1 MANARIF
8 LLSIIAALGLAVSSC
23 ITDDFTT
30 SSSDVLAFS
39 TDTLTFDTVFT
50 DLGTPTAR
58 LKVYNRAK
66 KSINIS
72 SIRFKNPESEFQL
85 NVDGMSGVDF
95 HDVEIRGKDSIYVF
109 VECFIPPSESN
120 EPHLVEDQ
128 LVFVTNG
135 VQQEVQVE
143 AYGQNVNRLRGITLT
158 EDTRLTTERPY
169 VVFDSLVVAQG
180 ATLSIGPGVKLLFHD
195 KARLIV
201 NGRLDAVGE
210 PGKMIDM
217 RGDRLDNVLP
227 DVGYDILAGQWTGIR
242 FAPGSFDNRMEYVDM
257 RSTSEGIRIDSCGD
271 TDRQKLV
278 LRNSWLHN
286 SQSSVLDSRYAKV
299 DAYGVCFSEAADA
312 VVRLTG
318 GRHEFIQC
326 TISNYYLFSAVSE
339 PLLSLYH
346 CLPES
351 GVPAN
356 DTPLMR
362 ASVENCIVYGLGSD
376 INEGD
381 LTGSQVFLRNVLLKS
396 EGTDD
401 DNFINC
407 LWGEDPLFY
416 TVRSDYYFNYRLK
429 PDSPAIGAGNR
440 EYVNDPTLY
449 DMDGLNRLADGNPA
463 LGAYVFVPEENPE
476 ALRRHRLARPR
487 R

>member
-1 MANARIF
+1 M
-8 LLSIIAALGLAVSSC
+8 L
-23 ITDDFTT
+23 FT
-30 SSSDVLAFS
+30 
-39 TDTLTFDTVFT
+39 
-50 DLGTPTAR
+50 
-58 LKVYNRAK
+58 
-66 KSINIS
+66 
-72 SIRFKNPESEFQL
+72 
-85 NVDGMSGVDF
+85 
-95 HDVEIRGKDSIYVF
+95 
-109 VECFIPPSESN
+109 
-120 EPHLVEDQ
+120 
-128 LVFVTNG
+128 
-135 VQQEVQVE
+135 
-143 AYGQNVNRLRGITLT
+143 
-158 EDTRLTTERPY
+158 
-169 VVFDSLVVAQG
+169 
-180 ATLSIGPGVKLLFHD
+180 
-195 KARLIV
+195 
-201 NGRLDAVGE
+201 
-210 PGKMIDM
+210 
-217 RGDRLDNVLP
+217 
-227 DVGYDILAGQWTGIR
+227 WTGIR

-356 DTPLMR
+356 DNPLMR
-362 ASVENCIVYGLGSD
+362 ASFENCIVYGLGSD

-440 EYVNDPTLY
+440 EYVNDLTLY

-476 ALRRHRLARPR
+476 ALRRHRLTR
-487 R
+487 RHR